1 MSKCWAPPEVQ
12 ACGSLKNLVELEHA
26 SQTSGGL
33 FGFLLLLSLRPHPCT
48 HKSAPQ
54 PRNTSH
60 AFGLCLC
67 KAGWAWLLFS
77 SPSPPWET
85 PDPCRATAGIPS
97 VSLGIP
103 STLCRLNHP
112 LASHPSSCWEWR
124 WEAALTVSSVLLNP
138 TRRYVVFPFWI
149 WEINYLFCLWAL
161 VKVSRLV
168 KFYLIP
174 CYTCSLNKST

>member
-1 MSKCWAPPEVQ
+1 MLPRQVA
-12 ACGSLKNLVELEHA
+12 GSLASFYCSPSGHIPAPTSLPHSLVTPAMPLVSASAKQVELGYCFHHP
-26 SQTSGGL
+26 
-33 FGFLLLLSLRPHPCT
+33 PHPG
-48 HKSAPQ
+48 KPQ
-54 PRNTSH
+54 
-60 AFGLCLC
+60 
-67 KAGWAWLLFS
+67 
-77 SPSPPWET
+77 
-85 PDPCRATAGIPS
+85 IPAEP
-97 VSLGIP
+97 LGIP

-124 WEAALTVSSVLLNP
+124 WEVALTVSSVLLNP